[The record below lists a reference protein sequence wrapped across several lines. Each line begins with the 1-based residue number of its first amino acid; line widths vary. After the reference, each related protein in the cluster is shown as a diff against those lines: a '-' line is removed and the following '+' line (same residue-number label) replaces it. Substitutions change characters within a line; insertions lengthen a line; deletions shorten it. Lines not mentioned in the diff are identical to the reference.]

1 MTAVVDEVGDREIIL
16 KMVDG
21 RPGVV
26 MRKDVTDVDGDVP
39 QVGATIEVA
48 LLAREDP
55 QGRMATSRGW
65 AAKQQSWERIDA
77 ALASGELLKVK
88 ALKQVKGGLLVDLG
102 QRAFLPASQAF
113 EGSGVPVTE
122 VIVSGG
128 LRKNGLLMQVYAD
141 VLNRPL
147 SIATS

>member
-55 QGRMATSRGW
+55 QGRMATSRGGPPSNSRGSVSMRRW
-65 AAKQQSWERIDA
+65 R
-77 ALASGELLKVK
+77 
-88 ALKQVKGGLLVDLG
+88 
-102 QRAFLPASQAF
+102 PA
-113 EGSGVPVTE
+113 
-122 VIVSGG
+122 
-128 LRKNGLLMQVYAD
+128 NC
-141 VLNRPL
+141 
-147 SIATS
+147 